1 MIDIFAESCRFWED
15 DNPTQRVIII
25 DKDLIDRLEKW
36 CEDNNCDIEIQTF
49 IERNLEAL
57 GY

>member
-15 DNPTQRVIII
+15 NNPDSKVIII
-25 DKDLIDRLEKW
+25 DTSIVDRLEKW
-36 CEDNNCDIEIQTF
+36 CEKNKCDIDINKF
-49 IERNLEAL
+49 IELNLECI